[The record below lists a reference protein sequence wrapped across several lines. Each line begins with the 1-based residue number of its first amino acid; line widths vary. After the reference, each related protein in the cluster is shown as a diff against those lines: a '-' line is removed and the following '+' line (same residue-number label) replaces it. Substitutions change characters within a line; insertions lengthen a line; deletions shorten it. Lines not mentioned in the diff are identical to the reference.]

1 MSNGVFT
8 LDGKD
13 YNVAVTG
20 LTRNFEVAD
29 SDATG
34 RTADWK
40 MHRDVVGTFYNY
52 TLKVE
57 PKQFD
62 MAAYNSFY
70 EAISSPTESH
80 TLVIPYGGT
89 TLTFQAYVT
98 KGKDDLF
105 RIYRGKKYWVG
116 LSINFIA
123 MEPQRKA

>member
-1 MSNGVFT
+1 MSNGVFR

-13 YNVAVTG
+13 FDVLVTG

-40 MHRDVVGTFYNY
+40 MHRDVIGTFYNY

-57 PKQFD
+57 PKQHAGND
-62 MAAYNSFY
+62 YNDFY
-70 EAISSPTESH
+70 DAISAPVESH
-80 TLVIPYGGT
+80 ALEIPYGGT

-105 RIYRGKKYWVG
+105 RIYRGKKYWAG